1 MSAFDPL
8 RTLAQWLSKTL
19 ELTVGAECQ
28 LVVRE
33 PIWKLITRRS
43 LSLARPTWHAACTF
57 PTANSGME
65 LYLQKK
71 GCCMINSKLCSA
83 SAVII
88 ALAAAIAA
96 PGTAVAEG
104 TEDTAEVGEPAGN
117 MIARDVLDTIKAN
130 YVLTPKIPAI
140 TKTIKAGLASGRY
153 ASLEGRALAD
163 RLNEDLTAA
172 AHDKHLAIQF
182 DPARASM
189 ISGPMGDEINE
200 GPEWERMAQTMNHGV
215 AEMRLMDGNV
225 RYMNLVGF
233 AWTGAKSAAALD
245 NAMRFLSEGDAAIID
260 LRYNGGGSPRAIE
273 YLFSHFVEPGKTLM
287 TFYMGGGKAPTHHAA
302 LRELPAGRLSG
313 KPLYVLTSKMSI
325 SAAEAFAAL
334 VQDYHVG
341 DIVGETTAGAA
352 YRNSYFPIAGKY
364 LLSVSVGRG
373 EIGPSKDRLGGSW
386 HHADDQ
392 V

>member
-1 MSAFDPL
+1 
-8 RTLAQWLSKTL
+8 
-19 ELTVGAECQ
+19 
-28 LVVRE
+28 
-33 PIWKLITRRS
+33 
-43 LSLARPTWHAACTF
+43 
-57 PTANSGME
+57 
-65 LYLQKK
+65 
-71 GCCMINSKLCSA
+71 MINSKLCSA

-215 AEMRLMDGNV
+215 AEMRLMDG
-225 RYMNLVGF
+225 
-233 AWTGAKSAAALD
+233 TSA
-245 NAMRFLSEGDAAIID
+245 
-260 LRYNGGGSPRAIE
+260 
-273 YLFSHFVEPGKTLM
+273 T
-287 TFYMGGGKAPTHHAA
+287 
-302 LRELPAGRLSG
+302 
-313 KPLYVLTSKMSI
+313 
-325 SAAEAFAAL
+325 
-334 VQDYHVG
+334 
-341 DIVGETTAGAA
+341 
-352 YRNSYFPIAGKY
+352 
-364 LLSVSVGRG
+364 
-373 EIGPSKDRLGGSW
+373 
-386 HHADDQ
+386 
-392 V
+392 